1 MGIACKPFKCHHFA
15 SLSNKTIYY
24 SQSVYSQKKILNTI
38 LKHLWKKNLSLL
50 RRCVYLYTMQDYEEI
65 IKEIIFIPL

>member
-24 SQSVYSQKKILNTI
+24 SQSVYSQKKN
-38 LKHLWKKNLSLL
+38 LKYNFKTSLEKNLSLL
-50 RRCVYLYTMQDYEEI
+50 KRCVYLYTMQDYEEI